1 MSASGAFK
9 PGRVSMP
16 SLRSRSASSSR
27 VHKSRLARRQTG
39 PGSEIAAQNA
49 SASSPSSLSRCSSS
63 QSGNDQRSAIRGGTA
78 SWVPPPTPPSSSS
91 RADNSAG
98 GSEDPACHAS
108 LRRQRATPKI
118 ASTIAVRSS
127 GDSPRLARSV
137 RSISRSAAAP
147 SSTRAMAGSARSARS
162 AHQGTARRRG
172 MTMRLISPPPPRSR
186 SEQRPAACLLHDK
199 SGAQACARQVPS
211 PSCVAMDDPRQLLEE
226 GRFEELA
233 HDDHP
238 LWRGLALLELKHW
251 EQAATTF
258 ESAPDFTHSGT
269 LLELAGA
276 ARWLAGEREKGVE
289 HWILALDAGYE
300 GPASRLK
307 PPALLIYAGTR
318 MNDERYVLRGTR
330 LLTKSWKPK

>member
-1 MSASGAFK
+1 
-9 PGRVSMP
+9 
-16 SLRSRSASSSR
+16 
-27 VHKSRLARRQTG
+27 
-39 PGSEIAAQNA
+39 
-49 SASSPSSLSRCSSS
+49 
-63 QSGNDQRSAIRGGTA
+63 
-78 SWVPPPTPPSSSS
+78 
-91 RADNSAG
+91 
-98 GSEDPACHAS
+98 
-108 LRRQRATPKI
+108 
-118 ASTIAVRSS
+118 
-127 GDSPRLARSV
+127 
-137 RSISRSAAAP
+137 
-147 SSTRAMAGSARSARS
+147 
-162 AHQGTARRRG
+162 
-172 MTMRLISPPPPRSR
+172 
-186 SEQRPAACLLHDK
+186 
-199 SGAQACARQVPS
+199 
-211 PSCVAMDDPRQLLEE
+211 MDDPRQLLEE

-238 LWRGLALLELKHW
+238 LWRGLALLELKRW

-330 LLTKSWKPK
+330 LLTKSWKPKVARIWPGPVAGFLLATSPRSPSWKKATQTPTSKPAAQPRLISGPP